1 MSIEFV
7 IDNSINYS
15 THFSLW
21 NFSHNE
27 MNLSFCFNITAPT
40 RIIID
45 VIWILTKVIR
55 IDFYKN
61 IVFIKLKDILLILNL
76 IVALLLIYGHFV
88 KHFWLLTTKT
98 IFLRQIT
105 YKHKKGPDSLS
116 AVWQLEQHL
125 LLNKNII
132 KGKGPYHPSLY
143 VSIKNESSFISFRIF
158 KFIPILNPPDKSVG
172 WITQCN
178 CEYTRLGC

>member
-7 IDNSINYS
+7 IDNSIDYS
-15 THFSLW
+15 TYFSLW

-76 IVALLLIYGHFV
+76 IVALLLIY
-88 KHFWLLTTKT
+88 WTL
-98 IFLRQIT
+98 
-105 YKHKKGPDSLS
+105 
-116 AVWQLEQHL
+116 
-125 LLNKNII
+125 
-132 KGKGPYHPSLY
+132 
-143 VSIKNESSFISFRIF
+143 
-158 KFIPILNPPDKSVG
+158 
-172 WITQCN
+172 C
-178 CEYTRLGC
+178 